1 MKAAQKERKLCRPP
15 TGREDPEIVEIN
27 GYVTR
32 MTRKGGGYE
41 GQVLQYP
48 DGTPAGG
55 VEKPDRKTPKV
66 KAARKKAK
74 AARKDR
80 KRNRR

>member
-1 MKAAQKERKLCRPP
+1 MKAAQREKKMCRPP
-15 TGREDPEIVEIN
+15 KKEGPEIVEIN
-27 GYVTR
+27 GYVVKATP
-32 MTRKGGGYE
+32 KGSGFE

-66 KAARKKAK
+66 KARRKKNK
-74 AARKDR
+74 AARKAR
-80 KRNRR
+80 QKSRL